1 MTLPTDPVVIV
12 NEYKV
17 TRKTRFVAPSRP
29 TANDPT
35 YENWWETRGVNR
47 ARRATS
53 PCKARSTAP
62 TQIKVPVLLQQ
73 KRTPGTTR
81 GSAPSEPIHTASPTR
96 PDLRD
101 PPTTHPARAKTASP
115 CASQDRVTHA
125 PAQVPTS
132 KDPTRNSPTCQ
143 GGAAATA
150 STRVDSGGSPNTL

>member
-1 MTLPTDPVVIV
+1 MIHEPYQISPSASNHRGHTCKVDEISKMTLTTDPVVIV

-73 KRTPGTTR
+73 KRTPGTTC
-81 GSAPSEPIHTASPTR
+81 GSAPSPF
-96 PDLRD
+96 
-101 PPTTHPARAKTASP
+101 
-115 CASQDRVTHA
+115 
-125 PAQVPTS
+125 
-132 KDPTRNSPTCQ
+132 
-143 GGAAATA
+143 
-150 STRVDSGGSPNTL
+150 